1 MSDVSKTVETL
12 LAHAR
17 RCRELA
23 ASTEDKRMAE
33 ELERLAEASV
43 RAAEESRARKQR
55 GPDAFS
61 SGRAIRRLTRAE
73 AARTG
78 LERPDRP

>member
-23 ASTEDKRMAE
+23 ASTQDKRIAE

-43 RAAEESRARKQR
+43 RAAEEIRARK
-55 GPDAFS
+55 
-61 SGRAIRRLTRAE
+61 
-73 AARTG
+73 
-78 LERPDRP
+78 

>member
-1 MSDVSKTVETL
+1 MAATALREYSRASAVYFDGGARDRKKRVMSDVSKTVETL

-23 ASTEDKRMAE
+23 ASTQDKRIAE

-43 RAAEESRARKQR
+43 RAAEEIRARK
-55 GPDAFS
+55 
-61 SGRAIRRLTRAE
+61 
-73 AARTG
+73 
-78 LERPDRP
+78 